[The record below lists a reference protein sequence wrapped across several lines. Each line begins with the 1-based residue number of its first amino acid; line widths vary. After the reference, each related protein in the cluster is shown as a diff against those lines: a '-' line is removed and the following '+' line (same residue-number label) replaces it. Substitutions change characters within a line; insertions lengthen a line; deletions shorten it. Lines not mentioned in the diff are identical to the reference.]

1 MSFLFDIVG
10 SLGLGSQLTLAATLL
25 VVAFYALRMVS
36 GARTVGTIL
45 SSGIAYVV
53 AVFVAGAAAIAL
65 GWVDPSV
72 ATASEHVTTVLEF
85 VWDVSGGYVIDV
97 VEEVAT

>member
-72 ATASEHVTTVLEF
+72 GTASDHVSTAVNVL
-85 VWDVSGGYVIDV
+85 WDLTGGIVIDLI
-97 VEEVAT
+97 EEAIP